1 MIRFG
6 FLGGT
11 LILLTLAGL
20 SLHEP
25 RALGVGPEP
34 LKTWFVLVTGLS
46 SAVYLVA
53 VWSVTHRP
61 GYPRVVWVVLLVAA
75 AMRLPLI
82 PASPFLST
90 DVFRYVWDGRVQAFG
105 VNPYRYLPADP
116 ALVSLRDDAVY
127 PYINRAAYA
136 PTIYAPAAEMLFAV
150 AGFFWPSVAGVKALI
165 VAFEMLAV
173 ICLLRMLAV
182 AGLPPQ
188 RVLIY
193 AWNPLPVWAFAGNG
207 HIDGA
212 AIGLV
217 ALALLLRVRHC
228 DVLAGVT
235 LGLAI
240 LTKFL
245 PVVVAPVLW
254 RRGAGWR
261 TAAAVVVT
269 IALLYGVYSSV
280 GFAVFG
286 FLKGYGDEEG
296 YASGGG
302 FWLLSGLSRLLPL
315 TPAIVLSYKVAAVG
329 LLAGLG
335 AWFGFVRRPD
345 DAVSVC
351 AAAGWMM
358 AVLTFAISPHYPWY
372 FAWLAVPAVLAPMPA
387 LVWLSAAPMLMY
399 LDVAG
404 DRLGWLSLIYVPALL
419 LAVFAVLRPSRFA
432 VVKEMA

>member
-1 MIRFG
+1 MIRFCCI
-6 FLGGT
+6 GGI
-11 LILLTLAGL
+11 LFLLTLAGL

-25 RALGVGPEP
+25 GSLGVGPEP
-34 LKTWFVLVTGLS
+34 LKTWFVLVTGLG

-53 VWSVTHRP
+53 VWLVTHRP
-61 GYPRVVWVVLLVAA
+61 GPARVVWVVFLVAA
-75 AMRLPLI
+75 AIRLPLI
-82 PASPFLST
+82 PAPPFLST

-116 ALVSLRDDAVY
+116 ALASLRDDAIY
-127 PYINRAAYA
+127 PWINRAAYA
-136 PTIYAPAAEMLFAV
+136 PTIYAPAAEILFAV
-150 AGFFWPSVAGVKALI
+150 AGFFWSSVAGVKAII
-165 VAFEMLAV
+165 VTFEVLAV
-173 ICLLRMLAV
+173 ICLLQMLVDAD
-182 AGLPPQ
+182 LPPQ

-217 ALALLLRVRHC
+217 ALALLLRVRHR
-228 DVLAGVT
+228 DALAGVA
-235 LGLAI
+235 LGLAV

-245 PVVVAPVLW
+245 PAVVAPVLW

-261 TAAAVVVT
+261 MAGAAVVT
-269 IALLYGVYSSV
+269 IGLLYGVYSSV
-280 GFAVFG
+280 GLGVFG

-302 FWLLSGLSRLLPL
+302 FWLLAGLSRWLPL
-315 TPAIVLSYKVAAVG
+315 TPAIVLSYKIAAVG

-335 AWFGFVRRPD
+335 AWFAFVRRPD
-345 DAVSVC
+345 GAVSVC
-351 AAAGWMM
+351 AAAGCMM

-387 LVWLSAAPMLMY
+387 LVWLSAAPVLMY
-399 LDVAG
+399 LDVFG
-404 DRLGWLSLIYVPALL
+404 DRLGWLSLVYVPALL
-419 LAVFAVLRPSRFA
+419 LAAFALLRPSRPA
-432 VVKEMA
+432 VLKGIA